1 MCLLY
6 GMPTWNFVLSAWSK
20 RLKVSTIVIFLECN
34 AFSFL
39 YVNFST
45 LLEIKE
51 REREEERE
59 QLNHKDIASYVLEL
73 FGNLT
78 FVLVILFSGGMGE
91 GGI

>member
-1 MCLLY
+1 M
-6 GMPTWNFVLSAWSK
+6 
-20 RLKVSTIVIFLECN
+20 IFLECN

-45 LLEIKE
+45 LLEIKERERERE

-78 FVLVILFSGGMGE
+78 FVMVILFSGGMGE